1 MVIEWPT
8 VSPSLS
14 HTQIEYATNRF
25 PGTKRRIIITLHLL
39 IRGIIFLTF
48 FVFGFDIS
56 WKNPSYSNG
65 EKMMMKKS
73 KLCSAVQAPS
83 NVTGR
88 MYRIIRG
95 NIPAVFFPP
104 LHFVSIYPPIVTHVF
119 HWFLFQREK
128 NITKLT
134 EISLVTPLD
143 PKSWRQY
150 HQRYID

>member
-1 MVIEWPT
+1 VAHSLSP
-8 VSPSLS
+8 SPSLHA
-14 HTQIEYATNRF
+14 HTQIEYYTQPTGFLEQKANNNNA
-25 PGTKRRIIITLHLL
+25 PSSSSSYKRNY
-39 IRGIIFLTF
+39 IFNFFCF

-65 EKMMMKKS
+65 EKMMKKS

-104 LHFVSIYPPIVTHVF
+104 LHFVSITPDRYTCFPLISVPE
-119 HWFLFQREK
+119 RERK
-128 NITKLT
+128 ILQN
-134 EISLVTPLD
+134 
-143 PKSWRQY
+143 
-150 HQRYID
+150 